1 MPLKILKIQGKGK
14 VCTLTDLGSSCP
26 GSLLKTTPPPQGYPW
41 VFGGWYATPELRFR
55 GLVLDHQ
62 VLKEP
67 EPKKRSKRAN
77 FVQKRQFL
85 GGFLA
90 LAPLNLDGRAPNH

>member
-1 MPLKILKIQGKGK
+1 M
-14 VCTLTDLGSSCP
+14 
-26 GSLLKTTPPPQGYPW
+26 
-41 VFGGWYATPELRFR
+41 GGNPRAQIK

-90 LAPLNLDGRAPNH
+90 LAPLNLDSQAPNH